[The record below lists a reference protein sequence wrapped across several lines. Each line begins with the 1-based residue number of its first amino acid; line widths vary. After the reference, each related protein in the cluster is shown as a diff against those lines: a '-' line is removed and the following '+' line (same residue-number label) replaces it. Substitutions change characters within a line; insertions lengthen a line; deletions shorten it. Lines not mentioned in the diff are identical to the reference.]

1 MKGLKRVAGTS
12 ALICASI
19 GLSLLYSSIAATQQV
34 AVTPA
39 TQGWVTVH
47 IAPQPLRDAL
57 RVFADQTQL
66 QVVYRSEQIDP
77 TVTCAAVE
85 GTYRA
90 EEALARLLGTSD
102 LRAVRIN
109 ARTLAIRGV
118 SNHSHHKSGVVS
130 ASSPT
135 PAPTDRE

>member
-1 MKGLKRVAGTS
+1 MKGLKS
-12 ALICASI
+12 AVGAIAVI
-19 GLSLLYSSIAATQQV
+19 LSLLYSSIAATQQT
-34 AVTPA
+34 AAATPA

-77 TVTCAAVE
+77 TVTCAAVV

-90 EEALARLLGTSD
+90 EEALARLLGKSD

-109 ARTLAIRGV
+109 ARTLAIHGV
-118 SNHSHHKSGVVS
+118 SNHSRRRSDVVS

-135 PAPTDRE
+135 PDPTDPE

>member
-1 MKGLKRVAGTS
+1 VKGLKS
-12 ALICASI
+12 AVGEIAVI
-19 GLSLLYSSIAATQQV
+19 LSLLHSSIAATQQT

-77 TVTCAAVE
+77 TVTCAAVV

-90 EEALARLLGTSD
+90 EEALARLLGKSD

-109 ARTLAIRGV
+109 ARTLAIHGV
-118 SNHSHHKSGVVS
+118 SNHSRRRSDVIS

-135 PAPTDRE
+135 AHPTDPE